1 MFSLESLL
9 SLDNTIQNL
18 FLFIYLPHQIGQG
31 GSVFEILLQRFPF
44 DNRGVR
50 NYLDNLGLLGSGFLS
65 YSFDK
70 FSTKRFGTFGGDS
83 KVDFFNLRSFVFG

>member
-1 MFSLESLL
+1 
-9 SLDNTIQNL
+9 
-18 FLFIYLPHQIGQG
+18 LFIYLPHQIGQG
-31 GSVFEILLQRFPF
+31 GSVIELILQRFHF

-70 FSTKRFGTFGGDS
+70 SFARRFGTFGGDS
-83 KVDFFNLRSFVFG
+83 RVDFFNLRSFAFG